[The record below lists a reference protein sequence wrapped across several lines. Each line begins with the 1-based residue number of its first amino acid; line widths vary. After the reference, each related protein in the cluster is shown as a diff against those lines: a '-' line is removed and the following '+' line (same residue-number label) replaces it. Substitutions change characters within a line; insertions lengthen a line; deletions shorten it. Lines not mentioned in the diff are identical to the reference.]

1 MKVLIIIPIYNEAEN
16 ITHVLDEIKEKCPD
30 YDVLVIDDGSIDNS
44 HKICRARN
52 REMVVKLPANLG
64 IGGARQTGF
73 KYAVYNN
80 YDIVVQLDGDGQHRP
95 ECMHRMI
102 EAVVSGNNICVGS
115 RFITREGF
123 QSSALR
129 RLGISILYWL
139 IRILTG
145 ENITDPTSGYRV
157 CDKKATR
164 LFAWEYPHDY
174 PEPGSIVTANKYGL
188 KMCEVPVTMSERMS
202 GNSSIGKKASVMYM
216 IKVITAILIT
226 AIAKGTK
233 KD

>member
-1 MKVLIIIPIYNEAEN
+1 MKVLIIIPIFNEAEN
-16 ITHVLDEIKEKCPD
+16 ICLVLDEIKAKCPE

-44 HKICRARN
+44 YKICRERN

-80 YDIVVQLDGDGQHRP
+80 YDIVVQLDGDGQHSP
-95 ECMHRMI
+95 ACMEKMI
-102 EAVVSGNNICVGS
+102 EAVKNGNNLCVGS
-115 RFITREGF
+115 RFITYEGF
-123 QSSALR
+123 QSSAIR
-129 RLGISILYWL
+129 RLGILVLYWL

-145 ENITDPTSGYRV
+145 EDISDPTSGYRV

-174 PEPGSIVTANKYGL
+174 PEPGSIVTASKYGL
-188 KMCEVPVTMSERMS
+188 KVCEVPVTMNERINGS
-202 GNSSIGKKASVMYM
+202 SSIGKKASVYYM

-226 AIAKGTK
+226 AIAKRTK
-233 KD
+233 K